1 MLIKSNQ
8 VAAIC
13 FMIAV
18 IAVTSPAI
26 ARSRA
31 HHAGYHAHAQ
41 ATAGYH
47 AHAQATGGD
56 LGSDVMSVDRAADI
70 RACNVKAS
78 RWSQYTWGVTQSH
91 QYRGCMFERGQPE

>member
-8 VAAIC
+8 MAAIC

-31 HHAGYHAHAQ
+31 HH
-41 ATAGYH
+41 AGYH

-78 RWSQYTWGVTQSH
+78 RLVTIYLGRNAVASVQRLH
-91 QYRGCMFERGQPE
+91 V